1 MRLLPRAALTRNQPA
16 ELIRAFHR
24 MLWLQ
29 RDFDAKTPRMA
40 EQQIKIGIASH
51 ATVVSRIVGT
61 TQLGNLATGKRG

>member
-1 MRLLPRAALTRNQPA
+1 
-16 ELIRAFHR
+16 

-51 ATVVSRIVGT
+51 ATVYGLSSPSSVPDGPVDRQRSDT
-61 TQLGNLATGKRG
+61 LCEAPAEEDCS